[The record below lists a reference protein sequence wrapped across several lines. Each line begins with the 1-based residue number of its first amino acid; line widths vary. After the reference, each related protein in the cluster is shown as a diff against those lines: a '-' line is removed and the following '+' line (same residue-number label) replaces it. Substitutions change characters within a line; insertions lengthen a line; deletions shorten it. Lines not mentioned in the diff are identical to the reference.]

1 MSDPND
7 DDSLFS
13 QDDIDKLLNAQSLEE
28 AEDSIANKGGDIDQI
43 SSEDVD
49 DDDIIGELSQDDIDR
64 LMNAVSAPD
73 EDILPQVQDTTPS
86 EDEAPDLEDGDDD
99 DDLGELSQDD
109 IERMLSS
116 TTSEDNDTNT
126 PGIDDNIFINNREE
140 EDGGAFDL
148 ISQDDIDKLM
158 ATDDMPDS
166 DIDELE
172 SMGSINADETDDF
185 GLDELENSILS
196 PGKGGG
202 VSDAS
207 KSDNIAGKEEIDPSE
222 AWNIEDCLITQDTVD
237 ALLSRK
243 IEEENLSEQEPFQV
257 NLSEDEP
264 DPDFDLDSNDE
275 ITGSDLDN
283 LLNDGEMDD
292 LLNDIS
298 QDDIDGFLQE
308 SDAQTSYDA
317 QALSGNDADLQV
329 FDSSKDGG
337 DDSVKN
343 IISQNDIDALL
354 AGTDE
359 EDEDILADMDISDI
373 STPVQGVQSSLPED
387 DSQVILES
395 PDYDADKSTQT
406 LAGDTVRE
414 LADLMDVEKEKPVKS
429 RFVLKII
436 IVIFVVLT
444 LMAGCVAGLYFLF
457 FKDKVDQLLSSSQT
471 QTKTEDTGAV
481 KPEVPDM
488 NIQESQ
494 ELTPDT
500 ITLENFMVLTPNRQ
514 DGITYIS
521 VDISIE
527 YSKSTIFDP
536 INSRLPYYRGV
547 IYDAI
552 NEALKS
558 DKGDKITESELLE
571 KVKGALNQS
580 FSDMKLNKVAFVNFK
595 TG

>member
-1 MSDPND
+1 M
-7 DDSLFS
+7 
-13 QDDIDKLLNAQSLEE
+13 
-28 AEDSIANKGGDIDQI
+28 
-43 SSEDVD
+43 
-49 DDDIIGELSQDDIDR
+49 
-64 LMNAVSAPD
+64 
-73 EDILPQVQDTTPS
+73 
-86 EDEAPDLEDGDDD
+86 
-99 DDLGELSQDD
+99 
-109 IERMLSS
+109 
-116 TTSEDNDTNT
+116 
-126 PGIDDNIFINNREE
+126 
-140 EDGGAFDL
+140 
-148 ISQDDIDKLM
+148 
-158 ATDDMPDS
+158 
-166 DIDELE
+166 
-172 SMGSINADETDDF
+172 
-185 GLDELENSILS
+185 
-196 PGKGGG
+196 
-202 VSDAS
+202 
-207 KSDNIAGKEEIDPSE
+207 
-222 AWNIEDCLITQDTVD
+222 
-237 ALLSRK
+237 
-243 IEEENLSEQEPFQV
+243 
-257 NLSEDEP
+257 NLSEDE
-264 DPDFDLDSNDE
+264 PDFDLDSNDE

-308 SDAQTSYDA
+308 SDTQTSYDA
-317 QALSGNDADLQV
+317 QALSGNDPDQKV
-329 FDSSKDGG
+329 FDRSKDGG

-359 EDEDILADMDISDI
+359 EDEDILADMDMDREINDI

-387 DSQVILES
+387 DAQVILES
-395 PDYDADKSTQT
+395 PDYDADESTQT

-414 LADLMDVEKEKPVKS
+414 LADLVDVEKEKPVKN

-436 IVIFVVLT
+436 IVIFIILT

-471 QTKTEDTGAV
+471 QTKTADTGAV